1 MGNKMSWIGK
11 VFEWLGL
18 KPSQSLFIL
27 ICVLLALVFLKID
40 TICSTNLQQDQDI
53 KCIKR
58 DYVTNENIAEQNT
71 NIKFLIERQYTAL
84 EKMRTDVNENSKEVY
99 ILKGKTQ

>member
-1 MGNKMSWIGK
+1 MTWFGK
-11 VFEWLGL
+11 VIEWLGL

-40 TICSTNLQQDQDI
+40 SINSTNIQQTQDI

-58 DYVTNENIAEQNT
+58 DFVTNENIKSMNT
-71 NIKFLIERQYTAL
+71 NIRSLIERQYL
-84 EKMRTDVNENSKEVY
+84 ELKEMRTDVNCNAKEVY
-99 ILKGKTQ
+99 ILKGKVQ